1 MADVTHRHL
10 EMNFLFYDFH
20 HIFASHGRVGG
31 YDVLEPERDSSFGGR
46 ITGGIE

>member
-20 HIFASHGRVGG
+20 HIFAKIPR
-31 YDVLEPERDSSFGGR
+31 
-46 ITGGIE
+46 TGG